1 MITNGN
7 LPTSVILLPVTHR
20 RDEVRSQRRPS
31 HIVRVM
37 VAIAALVAAAVVAW
51 PFVPSAAAGLTPHQR
66 QIATGASA
74 SSSSSFSLTVPAG
87 VSTVADRHLVV
98 AYLFS
103 GTGGESVTSVTDTHG
118 NTYRIDAVKGNAGA
132 SGLKVVVA
140 SAKIA
145 SPISTGDAV
154 TVTQSVSTTYHAMQ
168 VYEFDNFEPTSW
180 VDKTAT
186 GNSATAATSITTS
199 TTATT
204 AQASETL
211 LAVVGFGDQ
220 PATLTSNSGWNDSG
234 TVAAGPTTKQ
244 KSLAVAVR
252 DVTST
257 GNFAYSGQLS
267 TADQSVSALVTYRT
281 ATSSGPTVAPVASF
295 TASPTSGYAPLAVQF
310 TDTSTGTPTSWA
322 WDFGDASTS
331 TAQNPSHTYA
341 TSGTYTV
348 ALTASNSAGGNT
360 VTRSSLITAS
370 SGNFGFQ
377 DMSTQ
382 GTGGAATGEKPESKL
397 WFNDGS
403 WWGVLFESVSQTY
416 HIFRLDRTQET
427 WIDTKILVDN
437 RPKSRAD
444 TLWDGQHLY
453 VASHVFATSA
463 AAAAAGNPARLS
475 RYSYDSA
482 SKAYSLDSGF
492 PVSISDYSSET
503 LTIDKDS
510 TGAVWASWAQ
520 GSQVYVNR
528 TTGGDTAWGTPLVL
542 PVTGAGNLTT
552 DDISAVAAFGNKIG
566 IMWSNQAASAMYFAE
581 HQDGDPTGTWQQ
593 SRTAVQGPNSAD
605 DHINLKALQGDPA
618 GHVFAAVKT
627 SLDDAGATS
636 SAPQILVLAR
646 DPATGDW
653 SSTPFARISDC
664 HTRPILMLDSQH
676 QVLHVFATAPDSGC
690 PFSGSAGT
698 IFEKTS
704 PMSAISFPLGRGTP
718 VIRDAASP
726 NLNNVTSS
734 KQSVSDATG
743 LVVMASNDVTKR
755 YWHADL
761 PLQ

>member
-1 MITNGN
+1 MIASSIG
-7 LPTSVILLPVTHR
+7 PVAA
-20 RDEVRSQRRPS
+20 VRQVGRRPG
-31 HIVRVM
+31 HRWHRPRPQQIVRIT
-37 VAIAALVAAAVVAW
+37 VALIVLVAAAVVAS

-66 QIATGASA
+66 QIMIGASA
-74 SSSSSFSLTVPAG
+74 TSASSFALTVPAG
-87 VSTVADRHLVV
+87 VSTVSGRHLVV

-103 GTGGESVTSVTDTHG
+103 GTGGDSVTVTD
-118 NTYRIDAVKGNAGA
+118 NRSNAYRVDAIKGNAGT
-132 SGLKVVVA
+132 SGLKVAIA

-145 SPISTGDAV
+145 SAISAGDTV
-154 TVTQSVSTTYHAMQ
+154 TVTQSAISTYHAMQ
-168 VYEFDNFEPTSW
+168 VYEFDNFDPTSW
-180 VDKTAT
+180 ADKTAT
-186 GNSATAATSITTS
+186 GNSSTASTSVTTS

-204 AQASETL
+204 SQANETL
-211 LAVVGFGDQ
+211 VGVVGFGDQ
-220 PATLTSNSGWNDSG
+220 IATLTSGAGWNDSDLV
-234 TVAAGPTTKQ
+234 VAAGTKQ

-257 GNFAYSGQLS
+257 GAFAYSGQLS
-267 TADQSVSALVTYRT
+267 TALQSVSALVTYRT
-281 ATSSGPTVAPVASF
+281 VVSSPPVVPVASF
-295 TASPTSGYAPLAVQF
+295 TATPTSGPAPLAVQF
-310 TDTSTGTPTSWA
+310 TDTSTGPPTSWA
-322 WDFGDASTS
+322 WDFGDGSTS
-331 TAQNPSHTYA
+331 TSQNPSHTYTTA
-341 TSGTYTV
+341 GTYTV
-348 ALTASNSAGGNT
+348 TLTAANAAGSNT
-360 VTRSSLITAS
+360 VTQSGLITAS
-370 SGNFGFQ
+370 PGSIGFQ

-403 WWGVLFESVSQTY
+403 WWGVLFDSVSQTF
-416 HIFRLDRTQET
+416 HIFRLDRARQT
-427 WIDTKILVDN
+427 WVDTTILVDN

-453 VASHVFATSA
+453 VSSHMFATSSA
-463 AAAAAGNPARLS
+463 TAAAGNPARLC

-482 SKAYSLDSGF
+482 SKTYSLDSGF

-510 TGAVWASWAQ
+510 TGVLWASWAQ

-528 TTGGDTAWGTPLVL
+528 TTGSDAAWGTPFVL
-542 PVTGAGNLTT
+542 PVTGSGNLNS

-566 IMWSNQAASAMYFAE
+566 VMWSSQTASAMYFAE
-581 HQDGDPTGTWQQ
+581 HVDGDPANTWQQ

-605 DHINLKALQGDPA
+605 DHINLKSLQGDPA

-627 SLDDAGATS
+627 SLDDVGAAS

-653 SSTPFARISDC
+653 SSSPFGRISDC
-664 HTRPILMLDSQH
+664 HTRPILMLDSQR
-676 QVLHVFATAPDSGC
+676 QVLHVFATAPDTGC

-704 PMSAISFPLGRGTP
+704 PMSNISFPLGRGTP
-718 VIRDAASP
+718 VIRDVASP

-755 YWHADL
+755 YWHADVTL
-761 PLQ
+761 G